1 MIELVLAA
9 GCGVTSII
17 NILCMVLLWM
27 KCADQAGI
35 ISLVSTDEEGNVT
48 VRYPFLS
55 REK

>member
-17 NILCMVLLWM
+17 NVLCTVLLWM
-27 KCADQAGI
+27 RYADQAGI
-35 ISLVSTDEEGNVT
+35 ISVVRTDEDGNVT